1 MPRRFSSQ
9 VFVKQTNLLIN
20 GQFVPSISGKTFK
33 TYNPATEEKIADVAE
48 AGSSDIDAAVAVARA
63 AFKGS
68 WRTLPA
74 ADRGRLLNKLADLFE
89 EKIDELAVF
98 KAVDN
103 GKPCAEAKGAD
114 FGPLCSRLTVTML
127 DGPKRFVALLSRSQ
141 DLHCAIPSPSLSL
154 GPALAAGNII
164 VLKLGEQTPLSAL
177 RVGELIVEAGVVN
190 IVPGVAG
197 PYLAQHPNVDKVAF
211 FTGSTEVGYQIM
223 RESHV
228 NNIKRVTLELGG
240 KSANIILEEIFGPV
254 MSVFKFK
261 TIDQVIERANDSV
274 YGLRAG
280 VVTKSIDNAIKISN
294 GIQTGTAYG
303 NGYSVCERLRRF

>member
-141 DLHCAIPSPSLSL
+141 DLNCAIPSPSLSL

-177 RVGELIVEAGVVN
+177 RVGELIVEAVSLR
-190 IVPGVAG
+190 AW
-197 PYLAQHPNVDKVAF
+197 
-211 FTGSTEVGYQIM
+211 STLYQIM

-228 NNIKRVTLELGG
+228 YNIKRVTLELGG

-294 GIQTGTAYG
+294 GIQTGIG
-303 NGYSVCERLRRF
+303 RENGELGLRNYLQYKTVIMKRPDDSMP

>member
-1 MPRRFSSQ
+1 
-9 VFVKQTNLLIN
+9 
-20 GQFVPSISGKTFK
+20 
-33 TYNPATEEKIADVAE
+33 
-48 AGSSDIDAAVAVARA
+48 
-63 AFKGS
+63 
-68 WRTLPA
+68 
-74 ADRGRLLNKLADLFE
+74 
-89 EKIDELAVF
+89 
-98 KAVDN
+98 
-103 GKPCAEAKGAD
+103 
-114 FGPLCSRLTVTML
+114 
-127 DGPKRFVALLSRSQ
+127 
-141 DLHCAIPSPSLSL
+141 
-154 GPALAAGNII
+154 
-164 VLKLGEQTPLSAL
+164 
-177 RVGELIVEAGVVN
+177 
-190 IVPGVAG
+190 
-197 PYLAQHPNVDKVAF
+197 
-211 FTGSTEVGYQIM
+211 M